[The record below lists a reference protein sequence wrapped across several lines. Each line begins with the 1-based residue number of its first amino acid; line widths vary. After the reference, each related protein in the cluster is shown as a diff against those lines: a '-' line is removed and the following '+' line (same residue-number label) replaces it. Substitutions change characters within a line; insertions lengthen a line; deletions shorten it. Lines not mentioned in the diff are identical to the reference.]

1 MSGTVLDPK
10 GKTRRRLVR
19 LVLFVVYVGVIAL
32 VFNLGKGHTL
42 ILDNK
47 DAEDGSVKA
56 SESLSVSVDG
66 QEPLDLAAG
75 ERDQAKVQ
83 GQGHR
88 VEITVKDGQK
98 VERRI
103 TVPLSED
110 ILLLSL
116 PKLLA
121 GVQPAVTV
129 FVPLEVAAPA
139 DDKEEGNSNAF
150 TSPSAPGE
158 PAAPAV
164 PGAPVKPP
172 VP

>member
-10 GKTRRRLVR
+10 VKTRRLLVR
-19 LVLFVVYVGVIAL
+19 LCLLAVYAGLIAL
-32 VFNLGKGHTL
+32 VFHLGKGHTL

-56 SESLSVSVDG
+56 IESLSVSVDG
-66 QEPLDLAAG
+66 QEPLDLNAG

-98 VERRI
+98 VEKRI

-110 ILLLSL
+110 MLLVSL
-116 PKLLA
+116 PRLLA

-139 DDKEEGNSNAF
+139 EDQGNSNAF
-150 TSPSAPGE
+150 TSPGAPGE
-158 PAAPAV
+158 PEA
-164 PGAPVKPP
+164 PGAPAKPAEP
-172 VP
+172 